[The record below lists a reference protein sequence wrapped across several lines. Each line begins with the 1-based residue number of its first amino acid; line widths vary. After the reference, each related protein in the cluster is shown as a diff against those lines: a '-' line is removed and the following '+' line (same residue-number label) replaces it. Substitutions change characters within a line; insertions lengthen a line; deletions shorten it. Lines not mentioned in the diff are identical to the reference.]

1 MAEALRDPVLHD
13 RTRQVYI
20 GALERIAELADRWR
34 DKGHLPA
41 DADTETVAAT
51 LLSIML
57 GLIVMH
63 HVVKTYR
70 RCSAQRRCATGGRHH
85 KMTDP

>member
-1 MAEALRDPVLHD
+1 MYV
-13 RTRQVYI
+13 

-63 HVVKTYR
+63 HVVKDVPADALR
-70 RCSAQRRCATGGRHH
+70 NGVALLGAATT
-85 KMTDP
+85 K